1 MRSIS
6 ISNTQLALALLIV
19 FFKKDLQSLNLT
31 YSTPTIPNISIT
43 FIEHWPIFQS
53 PIAPESEEQQNKR
66 KSKAEQRTI
75 CSNSKIKT
83 PN

>member
-1 MRSIS
+1 MQKYLNDITLIILVCLLLMLNMCFMRSIS

-43 FIEHWPIFQS
+43 FIEH
-53 PIAPESEEQQNKR
+53 
-66 KSKAEQRTI
+66 
-75 CSNSKIKT
+75 
-83 PN
+83 